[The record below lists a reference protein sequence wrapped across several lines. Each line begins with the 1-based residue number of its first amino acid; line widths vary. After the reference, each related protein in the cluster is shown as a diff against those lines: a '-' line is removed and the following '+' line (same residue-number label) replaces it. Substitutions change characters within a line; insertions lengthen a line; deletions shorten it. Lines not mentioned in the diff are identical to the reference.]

1 VLHMTWNWLPWDQTT
16 AVDNARSATAA
27 LLQARIE
34 RDEIEAYIDDVL
46 SSRRRTR
53 SVAEKAVV

>member
-1 VLHMTWNWLPWDQTT
+1 MTWSWLPWDQTT

-34 RDEIEAYIDDVL
+34 RDEIEAYIEVVL

-53 SVAEKAVV
+53 PAADKAVV